1 MSAEDNLSQELF
13 FKAHRG
19 LSNTKSNQI
28 SKENLGMHW
37 SANRNISNLF
47 AAHPDIA
54 FGDSD
59 LRSHNPSSVIH
70 ADIPLSSV
78 ETHTP
83 TLEKGGVFE
92 GVGEDEVP
100 VKKGSSV
107 KVTGLTHIT
116 WPSKVR
122 ARERKRTY
130 TPPREMKA

>member
-47 AAHPDIA
+47 AARPDLA
-54 FGDSD
+54 LGDSD
-59 LRSHNPSSVIH
+59 LKNQNPSTVIH
-70 ADIPLSSV
+70 ADIPISSV
-78 ETHTP
+78 ETHTS
-83 TLEKGGVFE
+83 TLKNR
-92 GVGEDEVP
+92 GVGEVHGEEEVP
-100 VKKGSSV
+100 VKAGSSV

>member
-1 MSAEDNLSQELF
+1 MSAQDNLSQELF
-13 FKAHRG
+13 FQAHRG
-19 LSNTKSNQI
+19 LSNTRSNKI

-37 SANRNISNLF
+37 SADRNVSTLF
-47 AAHPDIA
+47 AARPDIA
-54 FGDSD
+54 LGDSD

-92 GVGEDEVP
+92 GIGEDEVP
-100 VKKGSSV
+100 VKKGSLV

-122 ARERKRTY
+122 SRERTRTY